1 MKIGIIGA
9 GNIGGTLG
17 TLWLSRGH
25 NVLFGVR
32 DKNNPKVQ
40 AILNSPDRQVRE
52 AHEARLGSV
61 SEACDFGTVILLA
74 VPWPAVAEVLRA
86 APDLQNK
93 ILIDCTNPL
102 GPGLSGLAIGFST
115 SAAEEIAR
123 MARGARVVKAF
134 NTLGSGNLN
143 DLSFGSL
150 QADTFI
156 CGDDSEAK
164 NIVKK
169 LAEDIGFNV
178 VDSGPL
184 TQARLLEPLA
194 MLWISLAYRY
204 GYGPDIAIKLLKR

>member
-17 TLWLSRGH
+17 TLWLNRGH
-25 NVLFGVR
+25 EVMFGVR
-32 DKNNPKVQ
+32 DKNNSKVQ
-40 AILNSPDRQVRE
+40 AILNSSTRQVRV
-52 AHEARLGSV
+52 GSV
-61 SEACDFGTVILLA
+61 SEACVFGVVILLA
-74 VPWPAVAEVLRA
+74 VPWSVVPAVLKS
-86 APDLQNK
+86 APDMKNK

-102 GPGLSGLAIGFST
+102 SPGLTGLTIGFTT

-123 MARGARVVKAF
+123 MAKGSRVVKAF
-134 NTLGSGNLN
+134 NTLGSGNIK

-156 CGDDSEAK
+156 CGDDEEAK
-164 NIVKK
+164 NIVKN

-184 TQARLLEPLA
+184 SQARLLEPLA
-194 MLWISLAYRY
+194 MLWISLAYQY

>member
-1 MKIGIIGA
+1 MKIGIIGT

-17 TLWLSRGH
+17 TLWLRRGH
-25 NVLFGVR
+25 NVMFGVR

-40 AILNSPDRQVRE
+40 AILNSPDLPVRE
-52 AHEARLGSV
+52 ACEARLSSV
-61 SEACDFGTVILLA
+61 SEACAFGTVILLA
-74 VPWPAVAEVLRA
+74 VPWPAVPEVLRA
-86 APDLQNK
+86 AADLQNK
-93 ILIDCTNPL
+93 ILVDCTNPL
-102 GPGLSGLAIGFST
+102 NPGLSGLAIGFST

-123 MARGARVVKAF
+123 MARGAMVVKAF
-134 NTLGSGNLN
+134 NTIGSGNLK
-143 DLSFGSL
+143 DLSFGSF

-156 CGDDSEAK
+156 CGDDGEAK
-164 NIVKK
+164 KIVKN

>member
-17 TLWLSRGH
+17 TQWLNKGH
-25 NVLFGVR
+25 DVMFGVR
-32 DKNNPKVQ
+32 DKNNPRVQ
-40 AILNSPDRQVRE
+40 AILNSPAGQGR
-52 AHEARLGSV
+52 EARLGSV
-61 SEACDFGTVILLA
+61 GEAGDFGTVIVLA
-74 VPWPAVAEVLRA
+74 VPWTAVPEVLRA
-86 APDLQNK
+86 TANLQNK
-93 ILIDCTNPL
+93 ILVDCTNPL
-102 GPGLSGLAIGFST
+102 SPGLTGLAIGFST
-115 SAAEEIAR
+115 SAAEEIER
-123 MARGARVVKAF
+123 MAKGARVVKAF
-134 NTLGSGNLN
+134 NTLGSGNLTN
-143 DLSFGSL
+143 LSFGPI

-156 CGDDSEAK
+156 CGNDDQAK
-164 NIVKK
+164 SVVKN